1 MIIAIIYIFLSYMIF
16 DQQLKITFRK
26 SSTPHPLKKSTPP
39 FLPNPPKNSKS
50 VSPPLFANIEKF
62 SGCPC
67 RKGGRGGEDTR
78 FLDSLPLLKGSYES
92 VWVSLSVLCSAWKFS
107 WNYSIIFV
115 PKLSIVLETC
125 VWLCMTGRDFLEQIP
140 FGQEWPKSIKNKEW
154 SKFLGFLVKLLL

>member
-1 MIIAIIYIFLSYMIF
+1 MIF

-26 SSTPHPLKKSTPP
+26 SSTSDPLKKSTPP
-39 FLPNPPKNSKS
+39 FLPNPPQNSKS
-50 VSPPLFANIEKF
+50 VGFPLFANIEKF
-62 SGCPC
+62 SGCSC
-67 RKGGRGGEDTR
+67 KKGGGGGGEEDTR
-78 FLDSLPLLKGSYES
+78 FLDSLSLLEGPYES
-92 VWVSLSVLCSAWKFS
+92 VWVSLSVLCFAWKYS

-115 PKLSIVLETC
+115 PKLSIVLETS